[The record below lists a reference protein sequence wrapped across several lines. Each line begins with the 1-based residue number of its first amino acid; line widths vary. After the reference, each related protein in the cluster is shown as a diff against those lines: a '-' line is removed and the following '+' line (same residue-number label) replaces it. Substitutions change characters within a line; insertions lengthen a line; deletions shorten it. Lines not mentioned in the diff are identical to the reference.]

1 MKAQKFDATGK
12 KSGDAN
18 LPASVFGA
26 DVNLGLIR
34 EIIDA
39 ENRNR
44 RQGTHKTKTVSEVNG
59 GGKKPWR
66 QKGTGNARQGTTR
79 AVQWK
84 GGGISHGPV
93 PRDYSIRVPEKKRKA
108 GIRSVLSYKAGK
120 EAISI
125 LADVQMDEFSTKKV
139 HGIFKEMGAIPGS
152 TVVFLTLGSDEKLRK
167 SVSNIPIVHHM
178 DATRITAPELY
189 YNSRLV
195 ITESALTHLE
205 KVYASEGA
213 RK

>member
-12 KSGDAN
+12 KSGDVN

-26 DVNLGLIR
+26 EVNLGLIR

-44 RQGTHKTKTVSEVNG
+44 RQGTHKVKTVSEISG

-66 QKGTGNARQGTTR
+66 QKGTGNARQGSTR

-93 PRDYSIRVPEKKRKA
+93 PRDYSIRVPEKKRRA
-108 GIRSVLSYKAGK
+108 GIRSVLSFKASK
-120 EAISI
+120 EAISV
-125 LADVQMDEFSTKKV
+125 LADPKVDEYSTKKM
-139 HGIFKEMGAIPGS
+139 HGIFKEMGVIPGS
-152 TVVFLTLGSDEKLRK
+152 TVVFLTVGADDKSRR
-167 SVSNIPIVHHM
+167 SVSNIPVLHHM
-178 DATRITAPELY
+178 DAGRINAPELY
-189 YNSRLV
+189 YNSRVV
-195 ITESALTHLE
+195 ITESALAHLE
-205 KVYASEGA
+205 KAYAAQGA
-213 RK
+213 KS